1 MLELLALAALTAA
14 PTASS
19 RLPWVHNDW
28 AAAEKA
34 AAASGKLVAVDVWAT
49 WCHTCLSMK
58 NFVLE
63 EKPLEAVAGQHVW
76 LSLDYDQEKNAE
88 FFRIFPVSSFPTFL
102 VVDPKAKQ
110 VVARWVGSG
119 TAEEMAGFFKG
130 AKRESE
136 DALSRGGRALARGDH
151 LAAREIFETAL
162 AKKPLDRGEETKLLG
177 GLIEALWKL
186 DPKACVERGLSAVE
200 RSEDTAPG
208 LDAVALVTDCVLNGP
223 EEKKKEALLKIRAR
237 LEKTISSPAM
247 GALAI
252 DDQSATYSTLADV
265 LDGLGEVAQGDAVTE
280 KRLAVLEAAATK
292 TSTPKDRATFDA
304 HRVECYL
311 RLKRYE
317 VPEKMLLASEKDF
330 PKDFNPPARLALIYR
345 AKKDYA
351 AAEKAVD
358 RALALG
364 YGPRKMRL
372 HSTKI
377 DILIDAGKL
386 AEAKKAIAAARAD
399 IAKMDAA
406 LVKPSWGAALD
417 AQEKK
422 ARGANAR

>member
-1 MLELLALAALTAA
+1 MRSAALTAA

-88 FFRIFPVSSFPTFL
+88 FFPDLPG
-102 VVDPKAKQ
+102 VVLPHLLWWWNPKAKQ

-151 LAAREIFETAL
+151 LAARGNLETAL

-186 DPKACVERGLSAVE
+186 DPKACVERGLTPSSAA
-200 RSEDTAPG
+200 RTP
-208 LDAVALVTDCVLNGP
+208 
-223 EEKKKEALLKIRAR
+223 RAR
-237 LEKTISSPAM
+237 LGRRRAGDRLRAERARGEEEEGGAAQDPRSPREDNQ
-247 GALAI
+247 LAR
-252 DDQSATYSTLADV
+252 DGRPGDRQSV
-265 LDGLGEVAQGDAVTE
+265 GDLLYVGRCA
-280 KRLAVLEAAATK
+280 RWARRGRPRRCRHREAAGGARGRGDQDLD
-292 TSTPKDRATFDA
+292 PKDRATFDA

-422 ARGANAR
+422 ARGTNAR